1 MKLSCDLCAIE
12 KNDKKEKRK
21 RKKKGREIREE
32 EQGKLAGS
40 RNLFSAGKNK

>member
-1 MKLSCDLCAIE
+1 LRFVR
-12 KNDKKEKRK
+12 NRKKKRK
-21 RKKKGREIREE
+21 KRKERERKKGREIREE